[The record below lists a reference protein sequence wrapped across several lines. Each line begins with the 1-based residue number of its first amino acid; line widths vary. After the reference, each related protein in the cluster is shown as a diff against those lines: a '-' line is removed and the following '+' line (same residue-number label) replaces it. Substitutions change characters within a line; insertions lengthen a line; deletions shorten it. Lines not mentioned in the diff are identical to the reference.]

1 MRHRFSWRGFDLLL
15 RPRAHRRDPNAGL
28 RSLPRAGAT
37 KRHRSDAQ
45 SARDGLD
52 QLDGEGVRMP
62 TPLCERPAA
71 HVVQGKEL
79 WEWWKD
85 SRRRV
90 KDVGD
95 TYYEQDGGPT
105 EVELCRELDWLLDDS
120 VAAFRTARGKDWSD
134 TTWKRIRPETSRESF
149 LDGDVLLREELVRLH
164 AIWERRI
171 ANREPFQYLTNTSFW
186 MEYVLVV
193 GPGVLIPR
201 PETEVLAEVARDF
214 IQESPK
220 HQSGAWADLGC
231 GSGALSIAVADAL
244 EQCASDAVVWAV
256 DKSPVTLE
264 YTQENARRS
273 KLSHRIR
280 AVQGT
285 WFDPLM
291 DLKGKLQGIVS
302 NPPYIPQANLQN
314 LQAEVGR
321 HEPILALDGGSSDGL
336 KELRIICTG
345 ARDFLGAGGFLGLET
360 NGALHAKALEEELC
374 TARLEDG
381 SRAFYNIRIVSDL
394 AGISRFV
401 IARKN
406 G

>member
-1 MRHRFSWRGFDLLL
+1 MRHRFNRRGFDLLL
-15 RPRAHRRDPNAGL
+15 RPRAHRRDQNSSL
-28 RSLPRAGAT
+28 RSFPRAGT
-37 KRHRSDAQ
+37 TNRRQSDAQ
-45 SARDGLD
+45 SSRDGPD
-52 QLDGEGVRMP
+52 QLVDEARQLP

-71 HVVQGKEL
+71 HFVQGKEL

-95 TYYEQDGGPT
+95 SYYEQDGGPT
-105 EVELCRELDWLLDDS
+105 EDELCRELDWLLDDS

-149 LDGDVLLREELVRLH
+149 LNGDVLLREDLVCLH
-164 AIWERRI
+164 AIWKRRI

-201 PETEVLAEVARDF
+201 PETEVLAEMARDF
-214 IQESPK
+214 IQESPR

-256 DKSPVTLE
+256 DKSPVALQ

-273 KLSHRIR
+273 KLSHKIKT
-280 AVQGT
+280 VEGT

-291 DLKGKLQGIVS
+291 NLKGKLQGIVS

-336 KELRIICTG
+336 KELQIICTG
-345 ARDFLGAGGFLGLET
+345 ARDFLRAGGFLGLET
-360 NGALHAKALEEELC
+360 NGALHAKALEEKL
-374 TARLEDG
+374 RSMQHEDR
-381 SRAFYNIRIVSDL
+381 SRAFHNIRIVSDL